1 MEANVIGIQSG
12 ISKKGN
18 NYTIIHYTCESEN
31 VNGLRA
37 NNSFLPHY
45 INAAMFKIGHSY
57 DLQFLDGKIA
67 MAQELNH

>member
-1 MEANVIGIQSG
+1 MEAKVIGIQSG

-18 NYTIIHYTCESEN
+18 NYTIIHYTSQSDN

-37 NNSFLPHY
+37 SNSFLPQY
-45 INAAMFKIGHSY
+45 IDAAMFKVGKSY